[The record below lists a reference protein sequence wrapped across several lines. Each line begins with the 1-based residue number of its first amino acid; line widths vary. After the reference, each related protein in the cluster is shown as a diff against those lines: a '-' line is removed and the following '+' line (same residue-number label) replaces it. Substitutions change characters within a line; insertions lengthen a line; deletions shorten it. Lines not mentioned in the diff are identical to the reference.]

1 MIKDA
6 NVWRVILHNS
16 AMNDEGNYIKDNSKL
31 EQIILDYYKKY
42 NVVAIG
48 WGLDEDNSI
57 INSFDDYRKKA
68 DAKYKENGG
77 YKRSVLHFGD
87 GSIKTNDLIWTRCN
101 NTYYISKVSAK
112 SKWQYKGDAE
122 AKKLDTCNQ
131 ITNIDWREVTDAE
144 LLQQLRNIG
153 IPNQFIQDAF
163 QIIKDTSRIEFSK
176 KAYNKTFGQ
185 QFYEVKNMDDD
196 LSKINVLLT
205 RNKNIIL
212 QGAPGTGKTYK
223 TAELALQV
231 IGAIDNNVL
240 PHSEILKLYDEYV
253 NKGQIEFVTF
263 HQSMDY
269 EDFVE
274 GLKPELITNSDD
286 ENVGINYSVKPGVFK
301 RICDAARSNTQRNSK
316 TENDNATNFENAWN
330 ILIEKLNDDANI
342 EVSLLSNENKNF
354 VLFLNKTGS
363 GLCSKPSN
371 SSESN
376 YTNYYS
382 REQLFNVYCGLKGVP
397 TGGHDNYRKAIIQYM
412 KDNCSLSDFQ
422 STESSS
428 KLNKYVLIIDE
439 INRGNVSKIFGELI
453 SLIEKD
459 KREPIDEDK
468 SSDSSHPLF
477 ATLPYSKDRFSV
489 PSNLYII
496 GTMNTTDRSVGS
508 LDYALRRRFSFY
520 TIKSDENLI
529 KNETARKLFNAVKS
543 FLQEK
548 DNILEMDIDDLMV
561 GHSYF
566 MVDKD
571 DEGDELEER
580 WKYEIKPLLMEYY
593 KDGII
598 QKNVSKLDSVDG
610 DVDVNTFIG
619 KFNCSATGNSNDQN
633 NDEQHNSNVATTE
646 SSSQGDQK

>member
-1 MIKDA
+1 MTKDPT
-6 NVWRVILHNS
+6 VWRVILHNS

-31 EQIILDYYKKY
+31 EQIILEYYKKY

-68 DAKYKENGG
+68 DTKYKENVG

-101 NTYYISKVSAK
+101 NRYYISKVSAK

-122 AKKLDTCNQ
+122 AKKHDTCNQ

-153 IPNQFIQDAF
+153 IPNQFKQNTF

-196 LSKINVLLT
+196 LSKINALLK

-231 IGAIDNNVL
+231 IGAIDNNGL
-240 PHSEILKLYDEYV
+240 SHSEILKLYDEYV
-253 NKGQIEFVTF
+253 KKGQIEFVTF

-274 GLKPELITNSDD
+274 GLKPEIIKNSED
-286 ENVGINYSVKPGVFK
+286 ENVGINYSTKPGVFK
-301 RICDAARSNTQRNSK
+301 RICDVARNNILRNPK
-316 TENDNATNFENAWN
+316 VDNDNKTNFENAWN
-330 ILIEKLNDDANI
+330 NLIEKFNDNANI
-342 EVSLLSNENKNF
+342 EVSLLSNEKKSF
-354 VLFLNKTGS
+354 FLFLNKTGS
-363 GLCSKPSN
+363 GLCSKTSN

-382 REQLFNVYCGLKGVP
+382 RDQLFKVYCGLKGVP
-397 TGGHDNYRKAIIQYM
+397 TGVHDNYRKAIIQYM
-412 KDNCSLSDFQ
+412 KENCSLSEFQ

-459 KREPIDEDK
+459 KREPIGEDK

-477 ATLPYSKDRFSV
+477 ATLPYSPEDRFSV

-508 LDYALRRRFSFY
+508 LDYALRRRFAFY

-529 KNETARKLFNAVKS
+529 KNEKARKLFNAVKS

-571 DEGDELEER
+571 DELEER

-598 QKNVSKLDSVDG
+598 QKNVAKLDSVDS
-610 DVDVNTFIG
+610 DVDVETFIG
-619 KFNCSATGNSNDQN
+619 KFNSSATNISKDQN
-633 NDEQHNSNVATTE
+633 NADQQNSNVATTD
-646 SSSQGDQK
+646 SSSQGDQNNK

>member
-1 MIKDA
+1 MIKEA
-6 NVWRVILHNS
+6 NVWRVLLHNS
-16 AMNDEGNYIKDNSKL
+16 VKDDKGNKISSYEEKEKITL
-31 EQIILDYYKKY
+31 EYYKNK
-42 NVVAIG
+42 NVLAIG
-48 WGLDEDNSI
+48 YPQKDLKTNCTYDEYKNAAK
-57 INSFDDYRKKA
+57 NNGKKCSKNVTCLA
-68 DAKYKENGG
+68 TKIKE
-77 YKRSVLHFGD
+77 
-87 GSIKTNDLIWTRCN
+87 NDLIWARSN
-101 NTYYISKVSAK
+101 GKYYLSRVSENSSWHYIS
-112 SKWQYKGDAE
+112 GDVE
-122 AKKLDTCNQ
+122 LQLDVCNQ
-131 ITNIDWREVTDAE
+131 ISNIDWLEIQENDLLAE
-144 LLQQLRNIG
+144 LKNVNLPHRWSLNGTILRCTDEA
-153 IPNQFIQDAF
+153 Q
-163 QIIKDTSRIEFSK
+163 IEFSK
-176 KAYNKTFGQ
+176 KAYNITFGQ

-196 LSKINVLLT
+196 ISKINALLK

-231 IGAIDNNVL
+231 IDAIDGNHDVS
-240 PHSEILKLYDEYV
+240 HSDIMKKYDEYV

-274 GLKPELITNSDD
+274 GLKPELITNSED

-301 RICDAARSNTQRNSK
+301 RICDAARSNIQRNAK

-330 ILIEKLNDDANI
+330 KLIEKLNNDANI
-342 EVSLLSNENKNF
+342 EVSLLSNENKSF
-354 VLFLNKTGS
+354 VLFLNKSGS
-363 GLCSKPSN
+363 GLCSKPYN
-371 SSESN
+371 STESD
-376 YTNYYS
+376 YTNYYT
-382 REQLFNVYCGLKGVP
+382 REQLFNVFGGLKGVP
-397 TGGHDNYRKAIIQYM
+397 SGGHDNYRKAIIEYM
-412 KDNCSLSDFQ
+412 KKECELVDYKEPELSVTQ
-422 STESSS
+422 
-428 KLNKYVLIIDE
+428 KKYVLIIDE

-459 KREPIDEDK
+459 KRELVGDDIK
-468 SSDSSHPLF
+468 SESSHPLF

-508 LDYALRRRFSFY
+508 LDYALRRRFAFY

-529 KNETARKLFNAVKS
+529 KNEKARQLFNAVKS

-571 DEGDELEER
+571 DELEDR

-598 QKNVSKLDSVDG
+598 QKNIADINSA
-610 DVDVNTFIG
+610 NEFIQ
-619 KFNCSATGNSNDQN
+619 KYQSSATNNSKDQN
-633 NDEQHNSNVATTE
+633 NADQQNSNVATTD